1 MKRILFAFTLVLFSH
16 SVFALN
22 VFTCEPEWAAL
33 VTELA
38 GDKAR
43 IYSATNALQDPHRIE
58 ARPSLIVRARQA
70 QLLVCTGAELEM
82 AWLPVVLREAA
93 NNALQPGNVGYF
105 EVSRF
110 VKMLDV
116 PTRLDRADGDVHEA
130 GNPHI
135 QLDAPS
141 YPAIAKALSARLS
154 QLDPQNTALYEL
166 RLQIFTRKWQAA
178 LTRWQQQSAPLKGVS
193 ILVQHQAFPY
203 LSAWLGLKEMTS
215 LEPKP
220 GMEPSV
226 TNLSNVLIL
235 LKNSR
240 IKMVIRAAYQ
250 NPRPS
255 EWIAERAHIAAVVLP
270 FTVGG
275 SDGASDLFGLFDDTI
290 ARLLAGQFQH

>member
-33 VTELA
+33 VQELA

-203 LSAWLGLKEMTS
+203 LNAWLGLKEMTS

-226 TNLSNVLIL
+226 THLSKVLIL
-235 LKNSR
+235 LQNSR